1 MWSSNYTYFALMFGS
16 VFFPFVFSFER
27 NVGYYKQWKALGIA
41 IVIPGLFFIVWDAL
55 FTKLGF
61 WSFNDQFILGPR
73 LLGLPLEE
81 WLFFVVIPFCSVF
94 VYEVVKFYLHK
105 IDLQKSVRIFLYL
118 LVLVFFVLALFSFG
132 KWYTFINLSSNIVFL
147 IFVLNVPSFQKHL
160 THFFIAF
167 LVACVPMFIVNGL
180 LTALPVVEYNGNV
193 FSNIRLF
200 DIPIEDFSYFL
211 LLMLMN
217 VFVYEKSKKL
227 IVSKKK
233 QLTLYCQLQ
242 K

>member
-1 MWSSNYTYFALMFGS
+1 MWSSDYTYFALMLGS

-41 IVIPGLFFIVWDAL
+41 IVIPGVFFIVWDAL

-94 VYEVVKFYLHK
+94 IYEVAKFYLHS
-105 IDLQKSVRIFLYL
+105 IDFQKYVRLFFYL
-118 LVLVFFVLALFSFG
+118 LVLVFSVFAVLSFG
-132 KWYTFINLSSNIVFL
+132 KWYTFINLASNVVFL
-147 IFVLNVPSFQKHL
+147 IFVLNVSSFQKYL
-160 THFFIAF
+160 THFLIAF

-180 LTALPVVEYNGNV
+180 LTALPVVEYNGTV
-193 FSNIRLF
+193 FSNVRLF

-217 VFVYEKSKKL
+217 VFVYEKSKQL
-227 IVSKKK
+227 MLAKKK
-233 QLTLYCQLQ
+233 QLTL
-242 K
+242 

>member
-1 MWSSNYTYFALMFGS
+1 MFGS

-94 VYEVVKFYLHK
+94 YSWLITWLNK
-105 IDLQKSVRIFLYL
+105 Q
-118 LVLVFFVLALFSFG
+118 
-132 KWYTFINLSSNIVFL
+132 INSG
-147 IFVLNVPSFQKHL
+147 
-160 THFFIAF
+160 AF
-167 LVACVPMFIVNGL
+167 LLILCYE
-180 LTALPVVEYNGNV
+180 TALN
-193 FSNIRLF
+193 RLF
-200 DIPIEDFSYFL
+200 WCLILLSLVKYITCCDGKYTYFKNRSANGP
-211 LLMLMN
+211 N
-217 VFVYEKSKKL
+217 VCYL
-227 IVSKKK
+227 ITNCSVGYKVAHDKAWHYAIK
-233 QLTLYCQLQ
+233 
-242 K
+242 

>member
-1 MWSSNYTYFALMFGS
+1 MWSSNYTYFALMLGS

-61 WSFNDQFILGPR
+61 WSFNDQFIFGLR
-73 LLGLPLEE
+73 FLGLPLEE

-105 IDLQKSVRIFLYL
+105 IDLQKYVRVFLYL

-160 THFFIAF
+160 THFLIAF
-167 LVACVPMFIVNGL
+167 LVACMPMFVVNGL
-180 LTALPVVEYNGNV
+180 LTALPVVEYNENV
-193 FSNIRLF
+193 FSNVRLF

-227 IVSKKK
+227 LVSKKSS
-233 QLTLYCQLQ
+233 
-242 K
+242 

>member
-1 MWSSNYTYFALMFGS
+1 MWSSNYTYLALMLGS

-73 LLGLPLEE
+73 FLGLPLEE

-105 IDLQKSVRIFLYL
+105 IDLQKYVPVFLYL

-147 IFVLNVPSFQKHL
+147 IFVLNVPSFQKYL

-167 LVACVPMFIVNGL
+167 LVACMPMFVVNGL
-180 LTALPVVEYNGNV
+180 LTALPVVEYNANV
-193 FSNIRLF
+193 FSNIRIL

-227 IVSKKK
+227 IASKKSS
-233 QLTLYCQLQ
+233 
-242 K
+242 

>member
-1 MWSSNYTYFALMFGS
+1 MESAWDSYRYSR
-16 VFFPFVFSFER
+16 FVLYCLGCL
-27 NVGYYKQWKALGIA
+27 VYKA
-41 IVIPGLFFIVWDAL
+41 GLLVVQRSIHSRTATAGVASGGMAL
-55 FTKLGF
+55 FCSY
-61 WSFNDQFILGPR
+61 SF
-73 LLGLPLEE
+73 
-81 WLFFVVIPFCSVF
+81 
-94 VYEVVKFYLHK
+94 YEVVKFYFHK

-160 THFFIAF
+160 THFLIAF

-217 VFVYEKSKKL
+217 VFVYEKSKQL
-227 IVSKKK
+227 IASKKSS
-233 QLTLYCQLQ
+233 
-242 K
+242 